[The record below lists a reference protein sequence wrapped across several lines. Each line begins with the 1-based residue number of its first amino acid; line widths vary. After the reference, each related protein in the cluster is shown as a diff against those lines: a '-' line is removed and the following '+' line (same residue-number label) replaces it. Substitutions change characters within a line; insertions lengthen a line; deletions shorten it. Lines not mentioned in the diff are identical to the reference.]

1 MVDATLLSPAEAA
14 ERDDGGKRRQII
26 EGARRVFHHSGFDA
40 ASMNEIART
49 AAVSKGTL
57 YVYFDSKEALFEALI
72 RQDKREQAEQTCR
85 FDEAEAEADL
95 RSALIMV
102 GTRLISLILE
112 PARVA
117 QLRTIIAVSA
127 KFPRIGQAYYE
138 AGPKYGMERL
148 AEFLRSR
155 ADDLQI
161 VDYQKAAY
169 HLAELCKSR
178 HLLQAILC
186 VGQQLSREDILDH
199 VSEAVDVFLRAYK
212 VR

>member
-1 MVDATLLSPAEAA
+1 MTVDATLDLHAPVD
-14 ERDDGGKRRQII
+14 RDDSVKRRQII
-26 EGARRVFHHSGFDA
+26 EGARRVFLHSGFDA

-49 AAVSKGTL
+49 AGVSKGTL

-85 FDEAEAEADL
+85 FDDAEEDL
-95 RSALIMV
+95 RSALITV
-102 GTRLISLILE
+102 GTRLISLMLDPSRI
-112 PARVA
+112 A
-117 QLRTIIAVSA
+117 QLRTVIAVSA

-138 AGPKYGMERL
+138 AGPRYGMERL

-155 ADDLQI
+155 ANTDALRI
-161 VDYQKAAY
+161 ADYDKAAY

-186 VGQQLSREDILDH
+186 VDQQLSQDEILDH
-199 VSEAVDVFLRAYK
+199 VSEAVDVFLRAYA